1 MKEYEDDSVFD
12 DIMDQ
17 ESSTQ
22 KVLKNDIAVEASTTT
37 TTASAVLEDESRDQT
52 TMIDMDI
59 TTTQPK
65 ILSVQDILNSEKGIC
80 TFHVLDLLSELIP
93 I

>member
-37 TTASAVLEDESRDQT
+37 TTASAVLEDDSRDQT

-65 ILSVQDILNSEKGIC
+65 ILSVQDIFNSEKGIH
-80 TFHVLDLLSELIP
+80 FMFLIFF
-93 I
+93 IN

>member
-1 MKEYEDDSVFD
+1 MKEYKDDSVFD

-37 TTASAVLEDESRDQT
+37 TTTAAVLEDKSRDQT
-52 TMIDMDI
+52 TIIDMDI

-65 ILSVQDILNSEKGIC
+65 ILSVQDILNSETGIHLV
-80 TFHVLDLLSELIP
+80 FDLLSELIP